1 MLKCGFFEHDI
12 TPPLGAQMPG
22 YFDVRL
28 ATGIKE
34 PLKAIA
40 AVFSDEEGVKS
51 VIVACDAIQVPPQVN
66 LAAREKIAEMLGCCV
81 DCVTVHATHVHTGGP
96 VLAFVCTEDEEYNK
110 FLGQRIVDCAVFAAA
125 RQVEVKLGFAHAFD
139 DTIANYRDRVLPN
152 GQLKTNAGGET
163 RPYGKIDPE
172 ISILF
177 IDSPCGRHLGA
188 VVNYACHTD
197 CVGGTEFSSDFPGA
211 LRDTLRSVWGDGFTT
226 VFLNG
231 FFGNLNHITFHDRS
245 ISSRP
250 KYYRSMGRKLAG
262 HVIAA
267 AEDAKWM
274 EDPKITAASET
285 IIART
290 RKPDAELLA
299 WADTILA
306 DPENA
311 KKDDLHFA
319 KQARA
324 VEARGQIDFPLC
336 LQFVRFGDVNLFAT
350 PREMFVEFEHMIK
363 EGSDSKWNIV
373 TCNSNGGCGYV
384 PTRELHAPGIYEARL
399 NTGKLEID
407 TGYTMVD
414 TLMKLM
420 KNN

>member
-51 VIVACDAIQVPPQVN
+51 VIVACDAIQVPPQIN
-66 LAAREKIAEMLGCCV
+66 LAAREEIAKKLSCSV

-96 VLAFVCTEDEEYNK
+96 TLGFVCVEDAEYNK
-110 FLGQRIVDCAVFAAA
+110 FLGGRIVDCAVFAAA
-125 RQVEVKLGFAHAFD
+125 RQVEAKLGFANAYD
-139 DTIANYRDRVLPN
+139 DTIAHYRDRVRPDGSLR
-152 GQLKTNAGGET
+152 TNASGDT
-163 RPYGKIDPE
+163 KPYGKIDPE
-172 ISILF
+172 ISCLF
-177 IDSPCGRHLGA
+177 IDSPCGKHLGA
-188 VVNYACHTD
+188 IVNYACHTD

-211 LRDTLRSVWGDGFTT
+211 LRDTLHDTWGAGFTT

-231 FFGNLNHITFHDRS
+231 FFGNLNHITFENPPVCRQ
-245 ISSRP
+245 
-250 KYYRSMGRKLAG
+250 KGYYRSMGRKLAG

-267 AEDAKWM
+267 RENAAWM
-274 EDPKITAASET
+274 EDPKITASAET
-285 IIART
+285 IIVKTMAPT
-290 RKPDAELLA
+290 AELLE
-299 WADTILA
+299 WADKTLA
-306 DPENA
+306 DAENA

-319 KQARA
+319 KQAKA
-324 VEARGQIDFPLC
+324 VAARGQIDFPLC

-373 TCNSNGGCGYV
+373 ACNSNGGCGYV
-384 PTRELHAPGIYEARL
+384 PIRELHAPGIYEARL

-407 TGYTMVD
+407 TGYKMVD

-420 KNN
+420 KNQ

>member
-51 VIVACDAIQVPPQVN
+51 VIVACDAIQVPPQIN
-66 LAAREKIAEMLGCCV
+66 LAAREKIAETLGCSV

-96 VLAFVCTEDEEYNK
+96 VLGFICEENEEYNK

-125 RQVEVKLGFAHAFD
+125 RQVEVRLGYAHSYD
-139 DTIANYRDRVLPN
+139 DTLANYRDRVLPN
-152 GQLKTNAGGET
+152 GDLRTNASGESK
-163 RPYGKIDPE
+163 PYGKIDPE

-177 IDSPCGRHLGA
+177 IDSTCGKHLGA

-211 LRDTLRSVWGDGFTT
+211 LRDTLRDVWGAGFTT

-231 FFGNLNHITFHDRS
+231 FFGNLNHITFEDRS
-245 ISSRP
+245 ICRRP
-250 KYYRSMGRKLAG
+250 AYYRSMGRKLAG
-262 HVIAA
+262 HVISA

-274 EDPKITAASET
+274 EDPKITAAAET
-285 IIART
+285 IIVKT
-290 RKPDAELLA
+290 RKPEPELLA

-319 KQARA
+319 RQAKA
-324 VEARGQIDFPLC
+324 VEARGQLDFPLC
-336 LQFVRFGDVNLFAT
+336 LQLVRFGDVNLFAT
-350 PREMFVEFEHMIK
+350 PREMFVEFEYMIK

-384 PTRELHAPGIYEARL
+384 PIRELHAPGIYEARL
-399 NTGKLEID
+399 DSGKLEID
-407 TGYTMVD
+407 TGYKMVD

-420 KNN
+420 KQ